1 MKRFR
6 IRPVAPLRPYVDS
19 LWGWEAVGSEI
30 IDLPTLLPGTG
41 AEVFF
46 HYRAP
51 FDRDAGGGRREAFER
66 AHMICVRRKPIRL
79 CRSRDVGFIAVRF
92 RAGRLHRFTNLPGA
106 DLVDGTASAA
116 DLWES
121 AGRRL
126 ESDVTDA
133 SRQTDRLRLLQAF
146 LLERFETG
154 RADPLVERAVTE
166 IYQRCAATSIA
177 RLASNLR
184 ITRRELER
192 RIKAVTAQTPVE
204 IRRLSRLQKVT
215 RDFLLQQTPRL
226 LPIALTHGF
235 YDQAHFIHNF
245 SSLGLGPP
253 QRHLTLARAKPH
265 FYNTPWDILDHAV
278 VA

>member
-1 MKRFR
+1 MRRFR
-6 IRPVAPLRPYVDS
+6 IRPIAALRPYVDS
-19 LWGWEAVGSEI
+19 LWGWEAVGDEI

-46 HYRAP
+46 HYRTP
-51 FDRDAGGGRREAFER
+51 FHRDAGGRREAFER

-79 CRSRDVGFIAVRF
+79 CRSRDVGFVAVRF
-92 RAGRLHRFTNLPGA
+92 RAGRLHRFTNSPGA
-106 DLVDGTASAA
+106 DLVDGTASVAE
-116 DLWES
+116 LWES

-126 ESDVTDA
+126 ESDVTAA
-133 SRQTDRLRLLQAF
+133 SRQADRLRLVQAF
-146 LLERFETG
+146 LLKELETD
-154 RADPLVERAVTE
+154 RADPLVEHAVAE
-166 IYQRCAATSIA
+166 IYQRCAATSITQ
-177 RLASNLR
+177 LASNLR

-226 LPIALTHGF
+226 LSIALKHGF

-253 QRHLTLARAKPH
+253 QRHLTSARARPH
-265 FYNTPWDILDHAV
+265 FYNTPWDVLDHTV
-278 VA
+278 VE